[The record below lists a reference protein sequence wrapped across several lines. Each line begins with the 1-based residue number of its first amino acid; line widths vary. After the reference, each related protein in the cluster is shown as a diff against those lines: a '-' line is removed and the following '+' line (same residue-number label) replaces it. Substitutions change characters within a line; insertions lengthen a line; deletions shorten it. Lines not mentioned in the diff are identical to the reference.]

1 MGPHSEARPIC
12 EFSPD
17 QSWSCDDF
25 TLAGDYDDFMILFL
39 MILYDALADD
49 GFNLNNPLS
58 RGMKS
63 MIVSRTKVDHCLKND
78 DVDGEYDMNDGGRD
92 DKIFENND
100 RGPGR
105 GKLPCQ

>member
-17 QSWSCDDF
+17 H
-25 TLAGDYDDFMILFL
+25 GHV
-39 MILYDALADD
+39 MILYDTLSTLADD
-49 GFNLNNPLS
+49 CFHLNNPLG
-58 RGMKS
+58 RGMES
-63 MIVSRTKVDHCLKND
+63 MIVSRTKVDHCLQNCNND
-78 DVDGEYDMNDGGRD
+78 NVDGEDDMNYGDYVQVED
-92 DKIFENND
+92 LENND